1 MTESFDNMLLDGGH
15 KNSLGKVPEVI
26 TTVLADRN
34 RLPELYNCLFDDDA
48 WVRMRAADALE
59 KICRE
64 HPDWIVPYIDK
75 IQTELSAS
83 TQPSIQWHIA
93 QIYRQ
98 VPLTDAQRQ
107 SALQWLTERLQTT
120 EVDWIVA
127 ANAMDT
133 LVAFTKDGFFPPAEV
148 IRLLKLQ
155 QGHKSS
161 AVIRRATKLLATL

>member
-1 MTESFDNMLLDGGH
+1 MLLDGGH
-15 KNSLGKVPEVI
+15 KNSLGKVPEI
-26 TTVLADRN
+26 IAIVLADKT
-34 RLPELYNCLFDDDA
+34 RLRELYTCLFDDDA
-48 WVRMRAADALE
+48 WVRMRAADVLE

-98 VPLTDAQRQ
+98 VPLTDAQRR

-133 LVAFTKDGFFPPAEV
+133 LVTFTKDGFFPPAEA